1 MSEVTAADFEKELKS
16 SVRKNI
22 YYIYGKDSGRVSS
35 LAALVRK
42 KFLGNDYSSSD
53 YSRFEGKSFSV
64 SEFSDTAEVYP
75 MFTEYN
81 FIEIND
87 LNADDLSADEN
98 KTLISVL
105 ENIPEQTVVLIS
117 ITGFD
122 IKGGKKT
129 PGAKN
134 RKIIDTASKN
144 GTVTEA
150 DLRKPGEM
158 YRQITE
164 LAAGFGSV
172 ISRQN
177 AEKLAQICLGD
188 TLRVENEIHK
198 LALFAD
204 GAEITE
210 QMIDDMVSVGID
222 TSAFALA
229 SAVTAFNTSLAM
241 KILDDLVSQR
251 TEGVMILSALASAFI
266 DLYRASA
273 AMSSNVRE
281 SDVASDFGYKGRE
294 FVVRNSFR
302 DARKTSTVHLRK
314 CLQILEEADLECKS
328 TRLDQKIIIEKA
340 IVQML
345 AAGNGE

>member
-1 MSEVTAADFEKELKS
+1 MGVVSAADLEKELKS
-16 SVRKNI
+16 AVIKNI
-22 YYIYGKDSGRVSS
+22 YYIYGRDSGRVSLLS
-35 LAALVRK
+35 GLVRK
-42 KFLGNDYSSSD
+42 KFLGKNYSSSD

-64 SEFSDTAEVYP
+64 SELADTAEVYP
-75 MFTEYN
+75 MFTDYN

-87 LNADDLSADEN
+87 LNAEELNAEEL
-98 KTLISVL
+98 KTLTGIL
-105 ENIPEQTVVLIS
+105 ENIPGQTVILIS

-122 IKGGKKT
+122 IKGGKKA

-134 RKIIDTASKN
+134 KKIIDAASKY

-150 DLRKPGEM
+150 ELRKPGEM
-158 YRQITE
+158 YRQITD
-164 LAAGFGSV
+164 LAAEYGASV
-172 ISRQN
+172 SREN
-177 AEKLAQICLGD
+177 AEKLAMICLGD

-198 LALFAD
+198 LASFSD
-204 GAEITE
+204 GGEITGD
-210 QMIDDMVSVGID
+210 MIDEMVSAGID

-229 SAVTAFNTSLAM
+229 SAVTSFNVPLAM

-251 TEGVMILSALASAFI
+251 TEGVMILSALSSAFI
-266 DLYRASA
+266 DLYRAGTAMASSIREGDVSA
-273 AMSSNVRE
+273 
-281 SDVASDFGYKGRE
+281 DFGYKGRE

-314 CLQILEEADLECKS
+314 CLEILRDADLECKS

-345 AAGNGE
+345 SARNGE